1 LFTGLTFDGQV
12 NVVFE
17 PDAGTGTYSSI
28 WPVWAYDLAK

>member
-1 LFTGLTFDGQV
+1 LFTGLTFDGQA
-12 NVVFE
+12 NVGFE